1 MNSFCYKH
9 KMYALNLYRWVWETG
24 VSTGEWDLAGGR
36 QGLHP
41 KHELHIGSVASASL
55 QLLRGGGP

>member
-1 MNSFCYKH
+1 MHDFNI
-9 KMYALNLYRWVWETG
+9 YRWVWETS
-24 VSTGEWDLAGGR
+24 VSWGERALARGR

-41 KHELHIGSVASASL
+41 THELHIGGVASASL